1 MIHVI
6 RADERHFTDFGWLKT
21 YWLFSF
27 SEYYDPTNIQF
38 GALRV
43 FNDDVVAPHTGFGTH
58 PHEDME
64 IITIVLDGEV
74 THEDSLGTKA
84 VIRAGDVQRMSAG
97 TGIQHSEFNLG
108 EAPVHFYQISDLS
121 RYPWLGAKLR
131 PEELRGHGVDQPSGA
146 RGLRARAAGGHRLP
160 HRCDALSG
168 LVGGAPQRDA

>member
-1 MIHVI
+1 MIQVI
-6 RADERHFTDFGWLKT
+6 RADERHFTDFDWLKT

-58 PHEDME
+58 PHEEME

-84 VIRAGDVQRMSAG
+84 VMRAGDVQRMSAG
-97 TGIQHSEFNLG
+97 TGIHHSEFNLG
-108 EAPVHFYQISDLS
+108 EVPAHFYQIWI
-121 RYPWLGAKLR
+121 YPDTSGLPPSYDQKSFAGTVWTNRLVPVASGQ
-131 PEELRGHGVDQPSGA
+131 GVPDVVTFQ
-146 RGLRARAAGGHRLP
+146 

-168 LVGGAPQRDA
+168 LLGGAAQRDA